1 MLLNNLIATLKNA
14 FQNLKSGNISLAK
27 KGNTWFIHIT
37 VILLIIPIVE
47 VIGLQTYIIA
57 FGNDSDLIFKLID
70 YGLKIIDHIYAIP
83 VITGMLAYASRLVDS
98 NNNGISD
105 EDEKATQIKGFNKS
119 S

>member
-1 MLLNNLIATLKNA
+1 MNSIIKSIKKAI
-14 FQNLKSGNISLAK
+14 QNVKFGNIPLAK

-37 VILLIIPIVE
+37 LILLIIPIVE

-105 EDEKATQIKGFNKS
+105 EDEKTTQTKGFMKS
-119 S
+119 T